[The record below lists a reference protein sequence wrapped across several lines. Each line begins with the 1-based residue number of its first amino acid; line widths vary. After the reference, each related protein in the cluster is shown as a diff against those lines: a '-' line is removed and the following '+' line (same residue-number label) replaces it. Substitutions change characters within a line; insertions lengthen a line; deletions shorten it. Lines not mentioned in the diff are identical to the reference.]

1 MTYPS
6 LFLVQGNKKT
16 DGSFFLLPD
25 PIRTTSQGAAL
36 VLLRLYGKLV
46 KDRSFSAFLK
56 RLPRGPFRKAGAKVL
71 PLFLTSKYFN
81 DFFSRNFSRKIDS
94 VDFQH
99 YHFFAFFD
107 ERRKVRP
114 FSANQIPNRIKTVP
128 TSAMGVRG
136 S

>member
-25 PIRTTSQGAAL
+25 PCTTCIARGRSCTTSSVWKTCQRSLLSAL
-36 VLLRLYGKLV
+36 
-46 KDRSFSAFLK
+46 LK

-71 PLFLTSKYFN
+71 PLFRTSKYFN
-81 DFFSRNFSRKIDS
+81 DFFSINFSGKTDS
-94 VDFQH
+94 ADFQC

-107 ERRKVRP
+107 EQRKVRP
-114 FSANQIPNRIKTVP
+114 FSANQMPNRIKTVP